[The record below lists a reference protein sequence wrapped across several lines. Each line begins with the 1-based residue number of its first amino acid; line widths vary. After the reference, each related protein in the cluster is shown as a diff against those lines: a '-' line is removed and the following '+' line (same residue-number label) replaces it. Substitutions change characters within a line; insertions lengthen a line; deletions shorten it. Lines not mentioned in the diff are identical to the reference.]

1 MKPKN
6 LSAGTT
12 DLESCLIVG
21 EEKASSLHM
30 EMYHRGEAIV
40 LHCKG
45 RIVFRDEAVALS
57 RRAAELLQ
65 RSQQLVLDLSG
76 VEAIDS
82 AGLGQLVLLHM
93 WAEGNRYS
101 IKLARPTKRVHELLE
116 MTNVASIFEIHNTV
130 DGALKP
136 VPSKV
141 HRLA

>member
-21 EEKASSLHM
+21 EEKALSLHM
-30 EMYHRGEAIV
+30 EMYHRGNAIV

-57 RRAAELLQ
+57 RRVAELFQ

-76 VEAIDS
+76 VEVIDS

-101 IKLARPTKRVHELLE
+101 IKLAGPTKRVHDLLE

-130 DGALKP
+130 DGALNP
-136 VPSKV
+136 APSKV